1 MSKSPD
7 KKETRLGG
15 EDNLPLTRWQ
25 LLGDTLHF
33 RFWDLFLVSLLTFI
47 FFVPTFAWLIF
58 ASLSGF
64 LDYGNLTSIAL
75 TYGVNVL
82 ALMVGGLGMAGVFYF
97 SKKLA
102 WGEGATIPEDFFEG
116 MRKNAPMFVIVYGV
130 VGILYLLLR
139 IDVASI
145 ANDASLSGVVRGT
158 LEGLSYAVF
167 FLFLLALLFVQ
178 TQTVIYQGGFFQLA
192 WNGFKFLFGA
202 FLSNIPMFLVYFLMF
217 LCFEFIPYA
226 VASYI
231 TIGLSALFY
240 FGFSTFAFTL
250 YSDSLFD
257 KSINPRLYPEII
269 RKGLKKI
276 APPGDEGKV
285 EL

>member
-1 MSKSPD
+1 MSETKE
-7 KKETRLGG
+7 KKPSRLGG

-25 LLGDTLHF
+25 LLGDTLRF
-33 RFWDLFLVSLLTFI
+33 RFWDLFLVSLLTFV
-47 FFVPTFAWLIF
+47 FFIPTFAWLIF

-82 ALMVGGLGMAGVFYF
+82 ALMIGGLGMAGAFYF

-102 WGEGATIPEDFFEG
+102 WGEGASVPEDFFEG
-116 MRKNAPMFVIVYGV
+116 MRKNAPMFLLVYGV
-130 VGILYLLLR
+130 IGVLYLLLR
-139 IDVASI
+139 LDIASL

-158 LEGLSYAVF
+158 LEGLSYVLF
-167 FLFLLALLFVQ
+167 FLFLLSLLFVQ
-178 TQTVIYQGGFFQLA
+178 TQTVIYQGDFFHLA

-202 FLSNIPMFLVYFLMF
+202 FLTNVPMFLVYFLLF

-231 TIGLSALFY
+231 SIGLSALFY
-240 FGFSTFAFTL
+240 FGFSAFAFTL

-257 KSINPRLYPEII
+257 KSINPRLYPEIV
-269 RKGLKKI
+269 RKGLRKI
-276 APPGDEGKV
+276 ALPGDEGKV
-285 EL
+285 DL